1 MSEKVILAAGVVIGG
16 LAVHPYAAAGAAFGC
31 CFYLAS
37 PATAKSWR
45 RLLLAMF
52 SWGIGYSSGAY
63 AFDMSEPRSIG
74 AMMVAA
80 AVAALAA
87 VVFSG
92 LYKVAESDGPLPP
105 WLSNILDRIPFLK
118 RGDSK

>member
-1 MSEKVILAAGVVIGG
+1 MSEKLVIAAGVVVGG

-45 RLLLAMF
+45 RILLVMF

-74 AMMVAA
+74 AMLVGAS
-80 AVAALAA
+80 VAALAA

-92 LYKVAESDGPLPP
+92 LYKVAENESPLPP

-118 RGDSK
+118 RG